1 MPSYSS
7 YMRQMSVL
15 DKDDDITWITV
26 KGNHIPI
33 KKGQS
38 KGDAV
43 KEFFESKK
51 SGEKKTI
58 TKSTSKNLKRSW
70 KSEGSGKAKYKV
82 GQKVSVGGKE
92 YEVSA
97 VKSANLSKEPYYK
110 LSNGEWRHENEIKES
125 NGVKR
130 EAAKIYSK
138 LADKMGYVEKA
149 DLEKY
154 LDDNEYFND
163 DVRKEIVK
171 TVGELESQ
179 ASERHTEKDAPKPV
193 HQWQNPQPRGK
204 YVEGEVE
211 RIVESQKKESV
222 GMSQKKLEERIKIAK
237 SKIDTF
243 SNSNKK
249 RLTDKDTSKEIVAY
263 HKKELKELER
273 QLAKLMGENK

>member
-1 MPSYSS
+1 MPSYNS

-15 DKDDDITWITV
+15 DNDDDITWITV

-125 NGVKR
+125 DKPKVDSVKAR
-130 EAAKIYSK
+130 NALRSEIKNTFFA
-138 LADKMGYVEKA
+138 EKA
-149 DLEKY
+149 RLY
-154 LDDNEYFND
+154 GY
-163 DVRKEIVK
+163 
-171 TVGELESQ
+171 
-179 ASERHTEKDAPKPV
+179 
-193 HQWQNPQPRGK
+193 
-204 YVEGEVE
+204 EGPEF
-211 RIVESQKKESV
+211 VESENDGVLTLGVRDIS
-222 GMSQKKLEERIKIAK
+222 GK
-237 SKIDTF
+237 SKIASVVKSLKNFWKFDVETETGEKGYTYF
-243 SNSNKK
+243 IFKGEKK
-249 RLTDKDTSKEIVAY
+249 
-263 HKKELKELER
+263 
-273 QLAKLMGENK
+273 

>member
-26 KGNHIPI
+26 KGNHIPV
-33 KKGQS
+33 KKGQT
-38 KGDAV
+38 KEQAV
-43 KEFFESKK
+43 QAFITHQQRSNAEKRGKK
-51 SGEKKTI
+51 
-58 TKSTSKNLKRSW
+58 W
-70 KSEGSGKAKYKV
+70 KPN
-82 GQKVSVGGKE
+82 
-92 YEVSA
+92 
-97 VKSANLSKEPYYK
+97 SANANARYNALMELVGADKPKGGSKT
-110 LSNGEWRHENEIKES
+110 KES
-125 NGVKR
+125 NGVKK

-193 HQWQNPQPRGK
+193 HQWHNPQPRGK

-211 RIVESQKKESV
+211 RIVESQKKDNNGVGSEIKEAFEDFPKFKIKKDYAVAENDDKRVVVEKYSDGVIGVTTETEGGELLNSAEFKSWESAAV
-222 GMSQKKLEERIKIAK
+222 YANKQRILHKI
-237 SKIDTF
+237 S
-243 SNSNKK
+243 
-249 RLTDKDTSKEIVAY
+249 LGEDK
-263 HKKELKELER
+263 
-273 QLAKLMGENK
+273 

>member
-15 DKDDDITWITV
+15 DNDDDIVSWITV

-33 KKGQS
+33 RKGQS
-38 KGDAV
+38 KEDAV
-43 KEFFESKK
+43 KSFIEAKSK
-51 SGEKKTI
+51 GD
-58 TKSTSKNLKRSW
+58 
-70 KSEGSGKAKYKV
+70 
-82 GQKVSVGGKE
+82 GGKHYITTKKHGDTRYVNPKNYE
-92 YEVSA
+92 IVKTKEGIKPFGSKVEAQSFAHKLNHTDPYAGTPFAVKNYVRKQFPYEVESE
-97 VKSANLSKEPYYK
+97 K
-110 LSNGEWRHENEIKES
+110 NETKES
-125 NGVKR
+125 NSVKR

-179 ASERHTEKDAPKPV
+179 VSERHTDKDAPKPV
-193 HQWQNPQPRGK
+193 HQWQQPRPRDK

-211 RIVESQKKESV
+211 RLV
-222 GMSQKKLEERIKIAK
+222 K
-237 SKIDTF
+237 SK
-243 SNSNKK
+243 KK
-249 RLTDKDTSKEIVAY
+249 DK
-263 HKKELKELER
+263 
-273 QLAKLMGENK
+273 